1 MWLLKDLH
9 TCNTLSLLV
18 LTKKMIILRIVFSFT
33 LKYIKKNMIH
43 RYFIDQYNE
52 NMSFAFNSD
61 QYSVIVTHDAT

>member
-1 MWLLKDLH
+1 
-9 TCNTLSLLV
+9 
-18 LTKKMIILRIVFSFT
+18 
-33 LKYIKKNMIH
+33 MIH

>member
-18 LTKKMIILRIVFSFT
+18 LTKKNDNIKNCVFIYP
-33 LKYIKKNMIH
+33 KIYKKNMIH